1 MPSPSAPRDRR
12 SQKPRPR
19 PDQQA
24 ERSGLSVP
32 GGAKEPL
39 GRDRAR
45 LSKSAPPRVSS
56 TNKTPPRPTFPPDE
70 TPQLSRGILREIDRI
85 VGPGDRA
92 HDIAL
97 ALSIG
102 SAAIEDDLI
111 EVARNYLSWA
121 RFHAPKV
128 PPIREA
134 YGVAL
139 YLDEA
144 YELAVTELQAYKRLT
159 GRNDQNHLIAD
170 CFRALGKPLDKIV
183 EMARTAFEDDR
194 VPRDRQAEAV
204 IVWASALADAEDL
217 ASARAVLRRYFDAK
231 PGKNSGDGAPDL
243 RVRVVAAAL
252 AERANDT
259 RDRDEHRARIV
270 AMDASYF
277 DDEASE
283 RF

>member
-12 SQKPRPR
+12 SPKPRPR
-19 PDQQA
+19 PDEQP

-39 GRDRAR
+39 GRDRAC
-45 LSKSAPPRVSS
+45 LSRGAPPRVSATTQAPS
-56 TNKTPPRPTFPPDE
+56 RPTFPTDE

-92 HDIAL
+92 RDIAL
-97 ALSIG
+97 ALSMG

-111 EVARNYLSWA
+111 EVARSYLSWA

-139 YLDEA
+139 YLDDA

-170 CFRALGKPLDKIV
+170 CFRALEKPLDKIV
-183 EMARTAFEDDR
+183 EMARAAFEDER
-194 VPRDRQAEAV
+194 VPGDRQAEAV
-204 IVWASALADAEDL
+204 IVWASALADAGDL
-217 ASARAVLRRYFDAK
+217 ASARAVLRRYFEAK
-231 PGKNSGDGAPDL
+231 PGHHSDEGAPDL

-252 AERANDT
+252 AERANDI